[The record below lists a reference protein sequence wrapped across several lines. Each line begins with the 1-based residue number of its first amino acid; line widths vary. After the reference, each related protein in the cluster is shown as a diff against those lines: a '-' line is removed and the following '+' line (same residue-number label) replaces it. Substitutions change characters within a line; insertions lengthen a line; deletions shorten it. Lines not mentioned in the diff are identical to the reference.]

1 MHAGRGPDADLF
13 CRVIDNFG
21 DAGVCWRLARALA
34 TDHGWRIRLWIDA
47 PEALAR
53 IKPGG
58 WDEGGIEVRQWTKL
72 PADIEPAACV
82 IEAFACELP
91 RSYIDA
97 MAARPQ
103 PPRWFNL
110 EYLSAEDWV
119 EGCHGLAS
127 RDPATGLAKHFFFPG
142 FTPRTGGLL
151 RERDLFARRDAWRGD
166 GALQQAT
173 FARLGMQ
180 PDPGALQLSL
190 FSYESPAIATLLD
203 ALAAGSRPAQLW
215 VPEGRALAAIE
226 ALYGRALR
234 PGEAYRRGALDLR
247 PLRFMDQDD
256 YDALLWHADL
266 NIVRGEDS
274 FVRAQWAARPLLW
287 HIYRQQD
294 DAHLVKLDAFLDRLC
309 ADLDPAPAQALR
321 AAHAAWNRDLPLS
334 PGGWQALFLALPAL
348 QKHAEAWATR
358 LARQPDL
365 ASQLVSFN
373 QTPI

>member
-1 MHAGRGPDADLF
+1 MDL
-13 CRVIDNFG
+13 
-21 DAGVCWRLARALA
+21 
-34 TDHGWRIRLWIDA
+34 
-47 PEALAR
+47 PEALAH
-53 IKPGG
+53 IKPAG
-58 WDEGGIEVRQWTKL
+58 WNEPGIEVRHWTTL
-72 PADIEPAACV
+72 PDDVEPAACV

-91 RSYIDA
+91 RSYVDA

-103 PPRWFNL
+103 LPRWFNL

-127 RDPATGLAKHFFFPG
+127 CDPATGLAKHFFFPG
-142 FTPRTGGLL
+142 FTSRTGGLL
-151 RERDLFARRDAWRGD
+151 RERDLFARRDAWRAD
-166 GALQQAT
+166 AALQQVT

-180 PDPGALQLSL
+180 PDPAALQISL

-203 ALAAGSRPAQLW
+203 TLATGPRPAQLW

-226 ALYGRALR
+226 DLYGRSLP
-234 PGEAYRRGALDLR
+234 PGASCRRGALDLR

-294 DAHLVKLDAFLDRLC
+294 DAHIVKLDAFLDRLC

-321 AAHAAWNRDLPLS
+321 VAHAAWNRNLPLP

-348 QKHAEAWATR
+348 QRHAEAWATR

>member
-1 MHAGRGPDADLF
+1 MHVAARIDCDLF

-34 TDHGWRIRLWIDA
+34 RDHGWRVRLWMDM

-53 IKPGG
+53 IKPAG
-58 WDEGGIEVRQWTKL
+58 WNEPDIDLRHWTTL
-72 PADIEPAACV
+72 PADLEPANCV

-97 MAARPQ
+97 MAARVGGT
-103 PPRWFNL
+103 RWFNL

-142 FTPRTGGLL
+142 FTARTGGLL
-151 RERDLFARRDAWRGD
+151 RERDLLARRDAWRAD
-166 GALQQAT
+166 AALQQAT

-180 PDPGALQLSL
+180 PDLAALQLTL
-190 FSYESPAIATLLD
+190 FSYESPALVSLVD
-203 ALAAGSRPAQLW
+203 ALAGGDRPAQLW
-215 VPEGRALAAIE
+215 VPEGRALT
-226 ALYGRALR
+226 ALEQICGRPLA
-234 PGEAYRRGALDLR
+234 PGEACRRGALDIC
-247 PLRFMDQDD
+247 PLHFMDQDD

-294 DAHLVKLDAFLDRLC
+294 DAHIAKLDAFLDRLS
-309 ADLDPAPAQALR
+309 AGLGPGATQALR
-321 AAHAAWNRDLPLS
+321 TVHAAWNRDLPL
-334 PGGWQALFLALPAL
+334 PAEGWHALFAALPAL
-348 QKHAEAWATR
+348 RQHAETWAAS
-358 LARQPDL
+358 LARQSDL